1 LNKESSGFPLERI
14 MTSRLFVP
22 AVAAVLA
29 MACMSAS
36 AVEPRPDLLGSRVPS
51 AAAVRTVNLGSGV
64 QSINV
69 VSGDTVRF
77 VGSGGEFAWTF
88 NTSPIVQ
95 VFNLSQVAPNGTV
108 GQETRV
114 YVAPSP
120 LYSERAQFND
130 NDRQDTRLPAVVR

>member
-1 LNKESSGFPLERI
+1 MSSR
-14 MTSRLFVP
+14 SFVP
-22 AVAAVLA
+22 AVFALMTASL
-29 MACMSAS
+29 SAS
-36 AVEPRPDLLGSRVPS
+36 AAQPRADLLGSQVPPS
-51 AAAVRTVNLGSGV
+51 AATRTVNLASNV

-77 VGSGGEFAWTF
+77 VGNGGEFAWTF

-95 VFNLSQVAPNGTV
+95 VFELNQVAPSGTV
-108 GQETRV
+108 GQPLRV

-130 NDRQDTRLPAVVR
+130 NDRQDTRVPAVVR

>member
-1 LNKESSGFPLERI
+1 MSSRQ
-14 MTSRLFVP
+14 FVP
-22 AVAAVLA
+22 AVSVVLLT
-29 MACMSAS
+29 ACISAS
-36 AVEPRPDLLGSRVPS
+36 AVTPRADLLGSPIP
-51 AAAVRTVNLGSGV
+51 AAAATRTVNLGSGM

-77 VGSGGEFAWTF
+77 VGNGGEFAWSF

-95 VFNLSQVAPNGTV
+95 VFDLNQVAPNGAV
-108 GQETRV
+108 GQPMRV

-130 NDRQDTRLPAVVR
+130 NDRQDTRLRAVVR